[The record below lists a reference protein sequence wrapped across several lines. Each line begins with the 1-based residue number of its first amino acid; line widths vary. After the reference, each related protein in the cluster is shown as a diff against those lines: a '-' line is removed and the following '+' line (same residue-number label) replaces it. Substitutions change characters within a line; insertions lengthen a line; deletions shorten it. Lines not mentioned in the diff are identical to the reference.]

1 MSFKG
6 STAKITNTSG
16 GDLLIAGKSAILH
29 FNAVIAPGS
38 DTERLEAE
46 DPLIW
51 FAINYGA
58 AGISGPW
65 DPINQDLIAFT
76 LFQGTP
82 AGPRTF
88 AVSLGFYGDQWTEL
102 DNRIELEIDVVKL
115 EPRTLLFYPVITDE
129 SQRQRERAW
138 LESLVMHEG
147 GMKAQIERSMPVII
161 GEYRVERAVLVDSTL
176 VAPDHGRD
184 LAFLAL
190 NELPYVPG
198 IRTQFH
204 IAILS
209 PEIHKGAGR
218 FVGYAG
224 RGRTSAF
231 NWSDSMREGTMVV
244 ERQLGHNM
252 GLSHVQCPG
261 TGHYNP
267 IYPDSDGRLDFDAY
281 EIREYNASSPYVR
294 KKELHYDFMAYCHPN
309 WVSSYSYERMIDFQL
324 GR

>member
-16 GDLLIAGKSAILH
+16 GDLLIAGKPAILH

-51 FAINYGA
+51 FAVNYGVGA
-58 AGISGPW
+58 TSGPW
-65 DPINQDLIAFT
+65 DPINEDLRAFT

-82 AGPRTF
+82 SGLRSF
-88 AVSLGFYGDQWTEL
+88 AVSLGFYDDQWTEL
-102 DNRIELEIDVVKL
+102 DNRIELVIEVVTL
-115 EPRTLLFYPVITDE
+115 EPSTLLFYPVITDE

-161 GEYRVERAVLVDSTL
+161 GEYLVERAVLVDSTL
-176 VAPDHGRD
+176 VDPDQGRD

-198 IRTQFH
+198 NRTHYH

-218 FVGYAG
+218 AAGYAG
-224 RGRTSAF
+224 RGGTSAL
-231 NWSDSMREGTMVV
+231 NWRDSMREGTMVF

-252 GLSHVQCPG
+252 GLSRVQCPG
-261 TGHYNP
+261 TSHYNP
-267 IYPDSDGRLDFDAY
+267 FYPDSDGRLDNDAY
-281 EIREYNASSPYVR
+281 ELREYNASSPYVR
-294 KKELHYDFMAYCHPN
+294 KKELHYDFMAYCHPK
-309 WVSSYSYERMIDFQL
+309 WVSSYSYERMIAFQL
-324 GR
+324 RR